1 MACGPEVAR
10 PTIPYTAAA
19 PMIRTI
25 LIYGLLLAAAAVFLQ
40 WLEYQYLVRTHATHT
55 YVVLVALAF
64 LGLGVWAGARLF
76 RRPAPPTFTPNT
88 LAQQSLKISER
99 ELEVLQRLAAGQSNK
114 QIAQDLDVSPNTVK
128 THVANLFQKLEVSRR
143 TEAIRRARELGILS

>member
-1 MACGPEVAR
+1 
-10 PTIPYTAAA
+10 
-19 PMIRTI
+19 MIRTI

-40 WLEYQYLVRTHATHT
+40 WLEYQYLVRTHATQT

-76 RRPAPPTFTPNT
+76 HRPAAPATFTPNT

-114 QIAQDLDVSPNTVK
+114 EIAQDLDVSPNTVK